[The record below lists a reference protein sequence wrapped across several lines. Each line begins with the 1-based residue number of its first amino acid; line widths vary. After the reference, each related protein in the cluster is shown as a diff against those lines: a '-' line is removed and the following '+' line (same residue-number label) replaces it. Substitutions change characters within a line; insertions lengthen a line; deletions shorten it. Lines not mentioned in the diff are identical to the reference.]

1 LCWAF
6 QPPKSFR
13 KRFDPISLSVTYN
26 LENSLE
32 AYNNPI
38 VYNRL
43 SEYTAMAKEVH
54 EPDYDP
60 RIEDIDGYDVL
71 MRVGG
76 CKRHERSSIPTLS

>member
-1 LCWAF
+1 MAHKGKTT
-6 QPPKSFR
+6 P
-13 KRFDPISLSVTYN
+13 DITYN
-26 LENSLE
+26 LENGPE

-43 SEYTAMAKEVH
+43 NEYTAMAKEVH

-76 CKRHERSSIPTLS
+76 CKRHERSSIPTLSQVRARSTSPAI